1 MNECIIESMSKVIRI
16 PYIDSYVQDVVDGV
30 LILTPISED
39 AYCLVKEYRFLGD
52 LSERYEHEM
61 QEYAENNERREML
74 KEKSK
79 EIHNLKVKIRKRF
92 MKNYDEKLWN
102 KLYNEFII

>member
-1 MNECIIESMSKVIRI
+1 MSKIIRI
-16 PYIDSYVQDVVDGV
+16 PDIKNYIQDVVDGV
-30 LILTPISED
+30 LILTPKIDD
-39 AYCLVKEYRFLGD
+39 ATALVKEYRFLGE
-52 LSERYEHEM
+52 LSASYEHEM